1 MSDQNNADATS
12 QRGSRIDPYRHLVG
26 VLTDSEVAAKAGVSS
41 SAVHQYRNRLGI
53 APALPQG
60 TTRRAMDRRKARE
73 SGGGGGRRGRTLLSD
88 KAADDVI
95 ALHVDQLGRAPD
107 RAVAV
112 QIGVVPESVKKFR
125 EKLGI
130 APFPEPPQ
138 EAPAPA
144 RGKRAKSGRGRSKLD
159 PFREV
164 VGVLS
169 DSEVAKQAGVTRSA
183 VQMYRRTHGIPAAS
197 PPGGTRPPT
206 PQPAGARTTAPPPPA
221 AAAATYRAATP
232 ARGPAASGGRRY
244 AWMVRFNTPS
254 GEQSRVTVA
263 TDAASACSA
272 AGTVG
277 EVIGVERLAEAL
289 G

>member
-1 MSDQNNADATS
+1 MSDQNTS
-12 QRGSRIDPYRHLVG
+12 TEGANQRGSRIDPFRHLVG

-53 APALPQG
+53 APALPPG

-73 SGGGGGRRGRTLLSD
+73 ASGGGRRGRALLTG
-88 KAADDVI
+88 KEADDAI
-95 ALHVDQLGRAPD
+95 ALHVDQLGRAAD
-107 RAVAV
+107 RTVAA
-112 QIGVVPESVKKFR
+112 QIGVTRDSVQAFR

-130 APFPEPPQ
+130 AAFPEPAAA
-138 EAPAPA
+138 EPAPA
-144 RGKRAKSGRGRSKLD
+144 RSKRPKSRKGRSKLD
-159 PFREV
+159 PYRDL

-169 DSEVAKQAGVTRSA
+169 DSEVAKRAGVTRSA

-197 PPGGTRPPT
+197 PPGGNRVVGELT
-206 PQPAGARTTAPPPPA
+206 P
-221 AAAATYRAATP
+221 
-232 ARGPAASGGRRY
+232 GPAAPRPIAAGASAARGGRNY
-244 AWMVRFNTPS
+244 AWMVRFSTPT
-254 GEQSRVTVA
+254 GEQSRVAVA
-263 TDAASACSA
+263 PDAASACSA